1 MFKGGCFMYVGNVS
15 NNYINPISGVGRTMS
30 IDTNNSADSL
40 SKINGV
46 TECATCESRMYVD
59 GSNESDVSFKAPGHI
74 SPEQSYSKVLSHE
87 QEHVSNAIAKGNE
100 PSARL
105 ISASVSLKMAT
116 CPECGKR
123 YVAGGV
129 TKTTMEYSKSS
140 PYDNGRKLI
149 EGSFVKGMNIDK
161 TI

>member
-1 MFKGGCFMYVGNVS
+1 MYIGNVS
-15 NNYINPISGVGRTMS
+15 NNYINPMSSAGRTMS
-30 IDTNNSADSL
+30 INTNDSVNSS
-40 SKINGV
+40 SKVNEV

-59 GSNESDVSFKAPGHI
+59 GSDESDVSFKAPGHI

-100 PSARL
+100 PNARL

-116 CPECGKR
+116 CPECGR
-123 YVAGGV
+123 CYVAGGL

-140 PYDNGRKLI
+140 PYDSGRKLI